1 MTIEEIKNGLEYGD
15 QKAIA
20 RSTGYSE
27 VMVKKVLSGERNN
40 GKIIKAAEMMIKGR
54 KSLEEQITI
63 MVQS

>member
-1 MTIEEIKNGLEYGD
+1 MTIEEVKNGLEYGD

-40 GKIIKAAEMMIKGR
+40 RKIIKAAEMMIKGR